1 MLGMVGID
9 VGIVA
14 CLTSY
19 DHFTHLMGEIS
30 MANSSNVKKS
40 GYLLMASGVVFF
52 CASFLAAQVALVGP
66 GVALFVIGA
75 ANVRRAKKR
84 ETDTNAP

>member
-19 DHFTHLMGEIS
+19 DHFTHLMGDFHGQFFERKEIRLS
-30 MANSSNVKKS
+30 LDGFWCS
-40 GYLLMASGVVFF
+40 VF
-52 CASFLAAQVALVGP
+52 L
-66 GVALFVIGA
+66 
-75 ANVRRAKKR
+75 R
-84 ETDTNAP
+84 